1 MDRPHEGEPPLHEG
15 EERWFRS
22 EFREENKHKSK
33 VTEGIF
39 KLGFIGVAGKS
50 VEGFA
55 GLES

>member
-1 MDRPHEGEPPLHEG
+1 MDRLHEG

-33 VTEGIF
+33 VTKGIF
-39 KLGFIGVAGKS
+39 TLGFIGVAGKS